1 MNIIAVNYISIDLK
15 KQQAEALTETKS
27 LLTLVCGYR
36 VQRENPT
43 FFMAVHAPS
52 NEKALMSAMKC
63 AFLAAVSVLG
73 KDELSTNAGRGSHL
87 KEVVCLIVTRVSLMV
102 ILEYLE
108 LFERCQIIYINTP
121 MAARGPYLINLLDV
135 DGTLKAD
142 PEPIQISSEQGPGEE
157 IPASVPDTLLSSSG
171 FKADPEPMQVSS
183 E

>member
-1 MNIIAVNYISIDLK
+1 
-15 KQQAEALTETKS
+15 
-27 LLTLVCGYR
+27 
-36 VQRENPT
+36 
-43 FFMAVHAPS
+43 MAVHAPS

-63 AFLAAVSVLG
+63 VFLATVSVLD

-87 KEVVCLIVTRVSLMV
+87 KEVVCLIVTRVSLIV

-121 MAARGPYLINLLDV
+121 MAARGPDLINLLDV
-135 DGTLKAD
+135 DGTLKLRKAGTERKRLRKAD

-171 FKADPEPMQVSS
+171 FKAEPEPMQVSS